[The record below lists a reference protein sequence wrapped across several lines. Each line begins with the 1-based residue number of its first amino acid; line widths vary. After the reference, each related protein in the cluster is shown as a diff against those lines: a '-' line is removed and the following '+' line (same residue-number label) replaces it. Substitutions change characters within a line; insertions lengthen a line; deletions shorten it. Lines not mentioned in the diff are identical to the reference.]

1 MSVAG
6 HGDGVGVKIL
16 LVSQIQHS
24 LMNKSIHISSVFVI
38 IVCKFALTLV
48 PRSFEFQVTAFD
60 SQTLIV

>member
-1 MSVAG
+1 
-6 HGDGVGVKIL
+6 
-16 LVSQIQHS
+16 
-24 LMNKSIHISSVFVI
+24 MNKSIHISSVFVI